1 MHVPLKESGLQVS
14 EAPLKSKDVL
24 AESVEQLN
32 EKIDGSLLL
41 AEGVDATNDV
51 KKKKKKST
59 FFKVNPI

>member
-1 MHVPLKESGLQVS
+1 MS